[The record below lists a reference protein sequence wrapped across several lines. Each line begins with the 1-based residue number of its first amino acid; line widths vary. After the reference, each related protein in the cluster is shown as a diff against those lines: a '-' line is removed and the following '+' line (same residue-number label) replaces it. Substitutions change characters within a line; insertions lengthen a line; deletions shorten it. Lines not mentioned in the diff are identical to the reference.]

1 MINEAFLTQIRKYNP
16 TSILEIKNAMKE
28 VLQELVLA
36 SLAKNDFFN
45 YAIFY
50 GGTSLRIFR
59 NLPRFSEYLDFTLEK
74 NIKDFDFNNYLL
86 NVKEDLKSFD
96 LNCEINFK
104 VKKNNTSVN

>member
-36 SLAKNDFFN
+36 SLAKNDFN

-50 GGTSLRIFR
+50 GETSLRIFR
-59 NLPRFSEYLDFTLEK
+59 NLPRFSENLDFTLEK
-74 NIKDFDFNNYLL
+74 NIKWII
-86 NVKEDLKSFD
+86 
-96 LNCEINFK
+96 IN
-104 VKKNNTSVN
+104 

>member
-1 MINEAFLTQIRKYNP
+1 MINEAFLIQIKKYNP

-59 NLPRFSEYLDFTLEK
+59 NLPRFY
-74 NIKDFDFNNYLL
+74 IR
-86 NVKEDLKSFD
+86 
-96 LNCEINFK
+96 
-104 VKKNNTSVN
+104 KKYQRFWF

>member
-59 NLPRFSEYLDFTLEK
+59 NLPRFSEELDFTLEK
-74 NIKDFDFNNYLL
+74 NIK
-86 NVKEDLKSFD
+86 
-96 LNCEINFK
+96 
-104 VKKNNTSVN
+104 

>member
-50 GGTSLRIFR
+50 GETSLRIFR
-59 NLPRFSEYLDFTLEK
+59 NLSRFSEELDFTLEK

-86 NVKEDLKSFD
+86 NVKKR
-96 LNCEINFK
+96 FK
-104 VKKNNTSVN
+104 KF

>member
-45 YAIFY
+45 YAIFLWWY
-50 GGTSLRIFR
+50 ITS
-59 NLPRFSEYLDFTLEK
+59 
-74 NIKDFDFNNYLL
+74 
-86 NVKEDLKSFD
+86 
-96 LNCEINFK
+96 NF
-104 VKKNNTSVN
+104 